1 MATTVNDLRFS
12 IYVNNEAAKK
22 SLIDLGNQS
31 KTLKADLDALSRT
44 NNKDSEEF
52 KAKKKE
58 IDALDKEYN
67 KLTSSIKKQ
76 QGELVQLQREGK
88 GETTEYKKKE
98 SSLTALNTKLA
109 ENKVT
114 SEQLRSEIAKMVKD
128 GKQENQVY
136 REKRLA
142 LEKVDAA
149 YEKTKKEAGLAGMSF
164 NELKRTAI
172 SLRKDLK
179 AAIPDSPE
187 ARKLAADLKIVDT
200 QLDKVSADAL
210 KTKNAFDSQKSGLSG
225 LANGFNKYFAMTTA
239 FIAGITGAS
248 LAFRKLSEDVAHM
261 DDVYSDVMKTTNLA
275 KEDVLALNEDFKKM
289 DTRTSRESLNNL
301 ARDAGKLGLEGSK
314 NILDFVDAG
323 NQINVALGEDL
334 GEDAIKSIG
343 KMVGVFTRST
353 KELQGV
359 GLKEQMLAVGSAI
372 NSLGASS
379 SADESYL
386 VAFAGRLGGVAKQ
399 AGISMDA
406 ILGFGSALDQDMQQ
420 VEMSATALQN
430 FIMKLM
436 GDPAKF
442 AKLAG
447 LEVKGFTKLLKEDA
461 NAAIKQVLTAMNERG
476 GFQALIPMFEEMGL
490 EGARSVG
497 VLSSMAGSIDKI
509 DAAQK
514 IANKSMA
521 DGNSITKE
529 YNIKNE
535 NLAAKLD
542 KAKKAFQETALELGE
557 RLNPMLL
564 KSVSGTTYLIKALV
578 ELPKWLKDNAW
589 MITALAIT
597 WGVYAIAVNAS
608 VIADKLKVFW
618 TDKVVLSLK
627 SLTTAVKANPWGLIV
642 TGVILAIGWL
652 NKYLNKQQDVN
663 QEQKKFNDLAEK
675 SNELLAGNKTLED
688 RAKAMSSLSK
698 SQLETLESDLNAQ
711 IGLLGNFDAEV
722 KTRAQKALAEDAE
735 LVELKRKY
743 ANAKSD
749 IERKALLAPIK
760 WREDALLDQ
769 LATEYVGNQKS
780 LSGLKKYLKEVQ
792 ALIKTKPDPKI
803 PVASTPD
810 KKDPYEEALKLKEKT
825 YKESQLELMEQR
837 RLGEL
842 TEEVYNSIALQTQLS
857 FLEGKKKLQ
866 EKFKKDTID
875 TEIEISNQ
883 KSKIGQDAD
892 KFALESIKANQEAGL
907 VALESAA
914 TTKEEMLQYALN
926 TQTEFNGKTI
936 ISEREYNSEMK
947 ILARDLATSKLA
959 LAEASL
965 KALEK
970 VDFKD
975 KETQKKALED
985 AVAEIAK
992 LKEALLKAQGDVA
1005 KDVAKGVEKSTQTV
1019 AERMKSIFGDTFSD
1033 IGSMFT
1039 SFTEGLDKLKNGDL
1053 KTWSDWGA
1061 AIGTIVQTSLAVAV
1075 QLNDEYYAMKG
1086 AALEADKQRE
1096 LTNAGSNA
1104 EARDAIN
1111 QKYAQK
1117 ELDLKKKQSSAD
1129 TVLKVAQAVAAGGL
1143 AIVQAFAQLG
1153 PIGGAIAAVFV
1164 GGMTALQV
1172 GTILKQNAAIQATT
1186 LDSSTSGNDS
1196 GATNVTGARV
1206 VTPQAAEGRY
1216 DVIGAQD
1223 RKLYRNVR
1231 YAGVARTGMVHTP
1244 TLYGEAGTE
1253 LVISAPDLRR
1263 LNMKAPGFN
1272 NFVLNNRVNQRAD
1285 GNYSP
1290 LQNGGGAA
1298 NAVTDN
1304 SAYIASVVDRNSALI
1319 QYLID
1324 NGLDAFIMLD
1334 QFEKKV
1340 ALRDKSLKKGSIS

>member
-1 MATTVNDLRFS
+1 MSLKIDKVQLEIIMKSDTTRAEIIKLEDQAKSLKKTMGTLKNDPAELAKASAEYDKVTNRIKDLR
-12 IYVNNEAAKK
+12 K
-22 SLIDLGNQS
+22 SIDLTAMTMRELQDKS
-31 KTLKADLDALSRT
+31 KMLSM
-44 NNKDSEEF
+44 
-52 KAKKKE
+52 
-58 IDALDKEYN
+58 
-67 KLTSSIKKQ
+67 
-76 QGELVQLQREGK
+76 
-88 GETTEYKKKE
+88 
-98 SSLTALNTKLA
+98 
-109 ENKVT
+109 
-114 SEQLRSEIAKMVKD
+114 QLRNLTPGSAK
-128 GKQENQVY
+128 
-136 REKRLA
+136 
-142 LEKVDAA
+142 
-149 YEKTKKEAGLAGMSF
+149 F
-164 NELKRTAI
+164 NEMDAELKKVNARMKELRGTAQ
-172 SLRKDLK
+172 S
-179 AAIPDSPE
+179 
-187 ARKLAADLKIVDT
+187 T
-200 QLDKVSADAL
+200 Q
-210 KTKNAFDSQKSGLSG
+210 SGLSN

-314 NILDFVDAG
+314 NILNFVDAG

-343 KMVGVFTRST
+343 KMVGVFARST
-353 KELQGV
+353 KELQGI

-521 DGNSITKE
+521 DGTSITKE

-627 SLTTAVKANPWGLIV
+627 SLTTAVKANPWGLIA

-652 NKYLNKQQDVN
+652 NKYLNNQQDVN
-663 QEQKKFNDLAEK
+663 KEQKKFNDLAEK

-803 PVASTPD
+803 SVASAPD

-875 TEIEISNQ
+875 TEIEISTQ

-907 VALESAA
+907 VALE
-914 TTKEEMLQYALN
+914 TGENNKQGMLQDALN
-926 TQTEFNGKTI
+926 RGVIT
-936 ISEREYNSEMK
+936 EREYNLEIK
-947 ILARDLATSKLA
+947 KLAVELNAAKLA

-965 KALEK
+965 QALSK

-975 KETQKKALED
+975 KETQKKALAD

-1053 KTWSDWGA
+1053 KTWSDWGS

-1075 QLNDEYYAMKG
+1075 QLNDQYYAMKG

-1153 PIGGAIAAVFV
+1153 PIGGAIAAVFI

-1186 LDSSTSGNDS
+1186 LDSSTTGGDASQPI
-1196 GATNVTGARV
+1196 TGARV

-1216 DVIGAQD
+1216 DVLGAQD
-1223 RKLYRNVR
+1223 GRTYRNVR